1 MEVKRGKKD
10 KAIREMV
17 QKGQCSNN
25 RSSKE
30 ETRRNVGGS
39 HHVLEMKGLSSQME
53 SVGHCPA
60 RWIQVIPSKAHC
72 HDTLEDR
79 GQKEPRTAAEKGGE
93 SILQGTQNQNTFR
106 ACQEQHWD

>member
-30 ETRRNVGGS
+30 ETRRKVGGS
-39 HHVLEMKGLSSQME
+39 HHVPEMKALSSQME

-60 RWIQVIPSKAHC
+60 QWIQIVPSKAHC

-93 SILQGTQNQNTFR
+93 HLTGDPESEHF
-106 ACQEQHWD
+106 